1 MKKIM
6 LVLCVLISTI
16 SFGQTDAV
24 RITWLGIDFSQV
36 KLIGDFSQFAG
47 WGHKSSGQIKERY
60 FYSWNALILNERQ
73 KYDIKGM
80 TRKSEIFYD
89 IDMIAKLNDSVSL
102 NSLQAYNNPHYTPED
117 IKQFVSKYDFKNK
130 PV

>member
-47 WGHKSSGQIKERY
+47 WGIKVRARLK
-60 FYSWNALILNERQ
+60 N
-73 KYDIKGM
+73 DIFTPGM
-80 TRKSEIFYD
+80 R
-89 IDMIAKLNDSVSL
+89 
-102 NSLQAYNNPHYTPED
+102 
-117 IKQFVSKYDFKNK
+117 
-130 PV
+130 

>member
-1 MKKIM
+1 
-6 LVLCVLISTI
+6 
-16 SFGQTDAV
+16 
-24 RITWLGIDFSQV
+24 
-36 KLIGDFSQFAG
+36 
-47 WGHKSSGQIKERY
+47 
-60 FYSWNALILNERQ
+60 LILYERQ

-102 NSLQAYNNPHYTPED
+102 NPLQAYNNSHYTPED